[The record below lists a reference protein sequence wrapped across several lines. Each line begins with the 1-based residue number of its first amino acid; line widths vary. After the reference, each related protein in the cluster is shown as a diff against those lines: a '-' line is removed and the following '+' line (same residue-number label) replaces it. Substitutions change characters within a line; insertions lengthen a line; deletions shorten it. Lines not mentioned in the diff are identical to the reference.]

1 MLAQLV
7 YTHKGKTNIT
17 STTTNDSGEY
27 SFRNMDPDWYSVFSS
42 KSGYI
47 DENFWAYSC
56 GAQANQDNS
65 ISTTLLLGVMRI
77 VLK

>member
-17 STTTNDSGEY
+17 STTTNESGEY
-27 SFRNMDPDWYSVFSS
+27 SFSKMDPGWYSVYSS

-47 DENFWAYSC
+47 DEQF
-56 GAQANQDNS
+56 
-65 ISTTLLLGVMRI
+65 LGLFLRRHR
-77 VLK
+77 